1 MTNIEVLAH
10 RGYWEKE
17 EENTKVAF
25 ERALGNN
32 FGIETDLR
40 DICGEITISHNM
52 PKGYEM
58 SFEEV
63 LRLLAGRNLPIAR
76 NIKADGQADEIKIA
90 YKL

>member
-1 MTNIEVLAH
+1 MD
-10 RGYWEKE
+10 
-17 EENTKVAF
+17 
-25 ERALGNN
+25 NN

-40 DICGEITISHNM
+40 DICGEVIISHDM

-63 LRLLAGRNLPIAR
+63 LRLLAGRDLPIAL